1 MIFLKGLLIAFL
13 LLVAGSSLPIAALAQ
28 NPVIA
33 ADSVKTKPLPDT
45 VLKPNT
51 SDRILE
57 NLKQLSKKKTFW
69 GRVTK
74 SLLRFDKKVT
84 TNYNSP
90 ILLNTPTEKH
100 NYKVIRRIDYKTLN
114 SFGYSISDTT
124 RTPRNFLEKAGNSV
138 HIKTHRGRIRNTLL
152 FKTNGILEP
161 LDLSESERLLRQK
174 EYILDARVLV
184 NEKTTTQDSVDIIVI
199 TKDVF
204 SLSGSVAL
212 NPSLGYGRLGLN
224 DINFLGLGH
233 QFRNM
238 YTFGVDSVINNG
250 NTRRSWMYTGS
261 YTIENIYNTFVSAQ
275 VLYRNEAN
283 YQQRGL
289 NLYRDFYTANTK
301 YAGAASVNYYMHPI
315 YIKDDADTRRRMNI
329 EYMRQDYWLGKAHKL
344 KSYNLGF
351 ENRARIITAG
361 RIISTN
367 YLNSPNQDYQNN
379 TLYIAGIGYSFRKY
393 YRSQYLFGF
402 GRTEDI
408 PAGNLF
414 SLSAGYEAGQ
424 FYDRRYFGAKMA
436 FGKYRTNFGYLY
448 VDAQYDTYLRGKRW
462 EQGEFASEILYFTKL
477 LSVGTWQWRHF
488 IWNRTSIGLNRKY
501 GENLL
506 SINRQEGIRGFRTS
520 ERGTKRVVL
529 NYENSLFTPISFLGF
544 RLALVSF
551 ADVAWLSQTDKGN
564 PFKHLPYQ
572 GYGLG
577 IRFRNEY
584 MAFNTIQLLLGYY
597 PQGSAPLRNFNSTR
611 PYYDFNDFRFT
622 QPLVPDFR

>member
-1 MIFLKGLLIAFL
+1 MIFSKGLLLAFL
-13 LLVAGSSLPIAALAQ
+13 LLVAGSSLPVAALAQ
-28 NPVIA
+28 TPAPVADTIKAKTA
-33 ADSVKTKPLPDT
+33 ADT
-45 VLKPNT
+45 VLRSNA

-69 GRVTK
+69 GRLTK
-74 SLLRFDKKVT
+74 SLFRFDKKVT

-124 RTPRNFLEKAGNSV
+124 RRPRNFLEKAGNSV

-152 FKTNGILEP
+152 FKTGGILEP

-184 NEKTTTQDSVDIIVI
+184 NEKTTTQDSVDIVII

-212 NPSLGYGRLGLN
+212 NPSKAYGRIGLN

-233 QFRNM
+233 QFRNL
-238 YTFGVDSVINNG
+238 YTFGVDSLINNG
-250 NTRRSWMYTGS
+250 NTKRTWMYSGS
-261 YTIENIYNTFVSAQ
+261 YTIENIYNTFASAQ

-301 YAGAASVNYYMHPI
+301 YAGAASLNYYMHPI
-315 YIKDDADTRRRMNI
+315 YVKDDGDIRRRMNL

-361 RIISTN
+361 RIISTD
-367 YLNSPNQDYQNN
+367 YLNSPNTDYQKN

-414 SLSAGYEAGQ
+414 SLSAGYEDGQ
-424 FYDRRYFGAKMA
+424 FYNRRYLGAKMA
-436 FGKYRTNFGYLY
+436 FGKYRTKFGYLY
-448 VDAQYDTYLRGKRW
+448 LDASYDTFIRGKRW
-462 EQGEFASEILYFTKL
+462 EQGEFSSEVLYFTKL

-488 IWNRTSIGLNRKY
+488 IWNRTSIGINRRY

-506 SINRQEGIRGFRTS
+506 SINRQEGIRGFRTP
-520 ERGTKRVVL
+520 ERGTKRIVF

-551 ADVAWLSQTDKGN
+551 ADIAWLSQTDTGN
-564 PFKHLPYQ
+564 PFKHRPYQ

-597 PQGSAPLRNFNSTR
+597 PQGSSPLRNFNSTR